1 MGSAV
6 QGLCSAR
13 ARGRAEPPIF
23 VVGTQTGQAIY
34 SSGGTQSVMPG
45 RTSPEGQRD
54 IAAPRK
60 GSQATDMGLE
70 RPSGLL
76 SRMAPSVKRQELP
89 VIIMQASNHCM
100 LAN

>member
-1 MGSAV
+1 MGSGV
-6 QGLCSAR
+6 QGPCSVR
-13 ARGRAEPPIF
+13 ARRRAEPPVF
-23 VVGTQTGQAIY
+23 VAGTQTGQAMY

-54 IAAPRK
+54 IAAPHK
-60 GSQATDMGLE
+60 GSRTTDMGLE
-70 RPSGLL
+70 RPGLL